1 MRKYILFTFVTL
13 FCFTLIPFNVS
24 ANEKESDA
32 VTLSKC
38 VDGNSARFM
47 LSVNEIK
54 AKFIGIDSYLNVV
67 SDESD
72 EINGSLVS
80 DYVCSILTNAK
91 NIKIEYEPNSEKTDN
106 YGRYLV
112 WVFVDGELLQEN
124 LVKNGYSKVAYLYDD
139 YKYNEKLK
147 EAEKYAKENKN
158 GIWKEEEQKPANTN
172 TETTIS
178 NETESD
184 GNIFTLILNFINEIF
199 EKFLKFVDDLIENVL

>member
-1 MRKYILFTFVTL
+1 MRKNILFVFVTL
-13 FCFTLIPFNVS
+13 FCFTLIPFD
-24 ANEKESDA
+24 ANAKEKESDV

-67 SDESD
+67 SDEND

-80 DYVCSILTNAK
+80 DYVCSALTNAK

-147 EAEKYAKENKN
+147 EAEKYAKENKI
-158 GIWKEEEQKPANTN
+158 GIWKEEEKPADTN
-172 TETTIS
+172 TDREIS
-178 NETESD
+178 NEKEND

-199 EKFLKFVDDLIENVL
+199 EKFLKFVDDLIDNVL